1 MYKDPELNQFMNNS
15 NENRERARRFEEEKE
30 KKMKQKM
37 SAKKNEDEDDMVFFI
52 LEEMF
57 PGYARDYHE
66 QHYLLQLHKQDSVE
80 NHASQC
86 NSFAHQHT
94 SHDCFQGHY
103 MTASNQT
110 FDNTVNLS
118 FHSREENYFFPSG

>member
-1 MYKDPELNQFMNNS
+1 MHEKMIQLQQQNGPIGDEKIVNNHLFRNSIMYKDPELNQFMNNS

-30 KKMKQKM
+30 KKMKKKM
-37 SAKKNEDEDDMVFFI
+37 SAKKNEDEDEMVFFI

-86 NSFAHQHT
+86 NSFAH
-94 SHDCFQGHY
+94 
-103 MTASNQT
+103 
-110 FDNTVNLS
+110 
-118 FHSREENYFFPSG
+118 